1 MKSSS
6 GYEIYHNT
14 LSSCLNEVESL
25 VESKGYQVGDYFPLV
40 NHVAYGQT
48 ERTQLEMIKNGKVA
62 NTLAIQI
69 YRLES
74 GRYEL
79 NCYPVR
85 RFSAGG
91 YTRPPYDMITSGVY
105 AFRTKKGTFFVFSFL
120 FERENDTED
129 SIQIQ
134 DDLRDEL
141 GSVIIKNSA
150 WKRLASGKSVKARS
164 SYNNYTGVLTRIDDV
179 RNSNQ
184 YVNSTY
190 DGYQN
195 YKTGGTIKPP
205 KYRIRTDEFA
215 GNYYLEI
222 EILNKGI
229 VHLQKTK
236 NKIGSLFSSSA
247 QYKKLGIKPEDK
259 IAIVEYIEVYKGYK
273 GKGYA
278 RLLMKKAIQ
287 LAREKGWMPL
297 YILAQPKSD
306 NIQDLNL
313 NDLTKFYESLGFKS
327 LIKTRSNN
335 IMILQNSSS
344 KFETGGSP
352 EDGID
357 LFEDYDNIPPEVQ
370 AILNEYEE
378 SFEDGNYQGLQN
390 AKDELE
396 QIGYTFDFYLDGEA
410 YDLRRISGSNDSYA
424 TGGGVK
430 SLKVG
435 DKFIYKFDNKVYEV
449 VSIEENRINLHNT
462 QGKWWDNRSVTLT
475 LMEKWLKNKSMVK
488 TMATGGSLETYKDL
502 SKETPLVIND
512 SSPKIGKVPEIDLIK
527 TGKIIDSPSIRNS
540 DDCYT
545 IFKKFWN
552 ENNIEI
558 VEQLNVLFLSKANK
572 PLGIYQHSKGGIDGT
587 TLDIE
592 IISAM
597 AVKSLAKG
605 VIIAHNHPSG
615 ALVPSEAD
623 KQMTQKLSKALNL
636 FQIDLVDSLIITNKG
651 YFSFADQGI
660 MP

>member
-1 MKSSS
+1 
-6 GYEIYHNT
+6 
-14 LSSCLNEVESL
+14 
-25 VESKGYQVGDYFPLV
+25 
-40 NHVAYGQT
+40 
-48 ERTQLEMIKNGKVA
+48 
-62 NTLAIQI
+62 
-69 YRLES
+69 
-74 GRYEL
+74 
-79 NCYPVR
+79 
-85 RFSAGG
+85 
-91 YTRPPYDMITSGVY
+91 
-105 AFRTKKGTFFVFSFL
+105 
-120 FERENDTED
+120 
-129 SIQIQ
+129 
-134 DDLRDEL
+134 
-141 GSVIIKNSA
+141 
-150 WKRLASGKSVKARS
+150 
-164 SYNNYTGVLTRIDDV
+164 
-179 RNSNQ
+179 
-184 YVNSTY
+184 
-190 DGYQN
+190 
-195 YKTGGTIKPP
+195 
-205 KYRIRTDEFA
+205 
-215 GNYYLEI
+215 
-222 EILNKGI
+222 
-229 VHLQKTK
+229 
-236 NKIGSLFSSSA
+236 
-247 QYKKLGIKPEDK
+247 
-259 IAIVEYIEVYKGYK
+259 
-273 GKGYA
+273 
-278 RLLMKKAIQ
+278 
-287 LAREKGWMPL
+287 
-297 YILAQPKSD
+297 
-306 NIQDLNL
+306 
-313 NDLTKFYESLGFKS
+313 
-327 LIKTRSNN
+327 
-335 IMILQNSSS
+335 MILQNSSS